1 MADDDFGKKGN
12 GGAKGKGF
20 KQRAHESQDTK
31 SNRSQESE
39 EDALNAL
46 DYQKALEEQKAKL
59 PFHERAIILLKSFK
73 LYLHSTMF
81 FLIYFPLLLTVSSYL
96 LNQPEFI
103 LYSLDLE
110 SVVNFQIMYAKVLFF
125 AWVPELFTI
134 FSENPNFYFELL
146 ISYFVEP
153 FLGYQ
158 PGYEEMHIMSSVYM
172 WFHQM
177 ASMFIMWLIVMSKN
191 PYFLTKPKTLGER
204 WEKRFDK
211 QYARAN
217 QSQTDKTG
225 KIQKA
230 TKKLRDLKPFLAE
243 VKKGVGGRKKYVNTF
258 VHFLP
263 VYRFFF
269 NIQDSIRAN
278 MLAGQLNQRWEDMKR
293 EKQEIQN
300 LEKFLDLIN
309 SGYGYGDT
317 PRDDVKRSIVN
328 DMKYEFKGPGGK
340 VFHDK
345 KEIFAKGNEK
355 TLKRNAFILLSTTV
369 ILKNQILP
377 PLLRFLESKYGI
389 KYNRS
394 EKSFISN
401 ARKVYSEYA
410 KTKEYFSEY
419 RQYDFLI
426 SLQYDYPFYG
436 KDEYDLSTYVSRNI
450 NAFNKMQQAIT
461 GYMNEIDSLLPK
473 AENFH
478 EPQPAFVAIFV
489 KNIYLIN
496 VTIANYLAQRLSY
509 DPALR
514 NTIKKTPDKVKAKCL
529 AISRDLITGSFV
541 KRMALQEDPPLI
553 KIYEEGEY
561 VNGDTDAIKI
571 NIKNNNLVLGV
582 MNLSSYSSLKN
593 AISTMG
599 LGEINYVMDQVYTEL
614 DIDRSMQS
622 TLDGI
627 MGKHDV
633 YESFDS
639 MISFLEEKELILKG
653 LE

>member
-1 MADDDFGKKGN
+1 MADDDWKN
-12 GGAKGKGF
+12 KGKGKSGF

-31 SNRSQESE
+31 SNRSQQKE

-46 DYQKALEEQKAKL
+46 DYQKSVEEQAVKL
-59 PFHERAIILLKSFK
+59 PLHERAIILGKSFK
-73 LYLHSTMF
+73 LYFHIVMAII
-81 FLIYFPLLLTVSSYL
+81 IYIPIMMTFAVYM
-96 LNQPEFI
+96 LNHEGFI
-103 LYSLDLE
+103 LAGMNLE
-110 SVVNFQIMYAKVLFF
+110 LVANIQMKYTQIIFF
-125 AWVPELFTI
+125 AWIPELLTMFG
-134 FSENPNFYFELL
+134 ENPDIYFETIVDYL
-146 ISYFVEP
+146 IQP
-153 FLGYQ
+153 FFNYT
-158 PGYEEMHIMSSVYM
+158 PGYEEMYLMSSAYM
-172 WFHQM
+172 WLHQIV
-177 ASMFIMWLIVMSKN
+177 SMGFIWMVALALNRK
-191 PYFLTKPKTLGER
+191 FLAKPKTLGEK
-204 WEKRFDK
+204 WESIFDK
-211 QYARAN
+211 QYARSN

-225 KIQKA
+225 RIQEA

-243 VKKGVGGRKKYVNTF
+243 VKAGVGGSKKYVNTF

-278 MLAGQLNQRWEDMKR
+278 MLAGRLNARWEEMKKK
-293 EKQEIQN
+293 KQEIQN
-300 LEKFLDLIN
+300 EEKFLDLID

-317 PRDDVKRSIVN
+317 PRDDIKRDIVN
-328 DMKYEFKGPGGK
+328 NIKYRFETSKGSI
-340 VFHDK
+340 FHAK
-345 KEIFAKGNEK
+345 KEIFAKGNIPN
-355 TLKRNAFILLSTTV
+355 LKRNMLILLSTTV

-377 PLLRFLESKYGI
+377 PLFRFLEKKYGI

-401 ARKVYSEYA
+401 ARKIYTEYD

-419 RQYDFLI
+419 HQYDMLI

-436 KDEYDLSTYVSRNI
+436 EKEYDLSLYVSKNI
-450 NAFNKMQQAIT
+450 NEFNKMQQAII
-461 GYMNEIDSLLPK
+461 GYMNEINSLLPK
-473 AENFH
+473 AQNFH

-496 VTIANYLAQRLSY
+496 VTIANYIAQRLRY
-509 DPALR
+509 DPAVR
-514 NTIKKTPDKVKAKCL
+514 NTLKKTPEKVKAKCL
-529 AISRDLITGSFV
+529 AVSRDLITGSFV

-553 KIYEEGEY
+553 KIYADGEY

-582 MNLSSYSSLKN
+582 MNLSSYGALKN
-593 AISTMG
+593 GISTMG
-599 LGEINYVMDQVYTEL
+599 LGQINYVMDQVYTEL

-622 TLDGI
+622 TLDGV
-627 MGKHDV
+627 MGRHNI

-639 MISFLEEKELILKG
+639 IIAFLELKEEELKG